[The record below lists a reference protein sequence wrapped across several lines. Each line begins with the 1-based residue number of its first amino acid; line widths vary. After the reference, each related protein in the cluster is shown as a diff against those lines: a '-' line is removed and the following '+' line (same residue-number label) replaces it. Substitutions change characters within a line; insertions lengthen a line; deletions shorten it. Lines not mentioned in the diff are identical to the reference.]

1 MASLAGLAGSLSPY
15 LVPRSVTVLESEADS
30 LTLVFMMLGIGMLIP
45 VMIAY
50 NAYQYAVFRGKVTA
64 TALRLR

>member
-1 MASLAGLAGSLSPY
+1 MTALK
-15 LVPRSVTVLESEADS
+15 SEADS
-30 LTLVFMMLGIGMLIP
+30 LTLAFMILGIGMLIL

>member
-1 MASLAGLAGSLSPY
+1 MPSAASRIFR
-15 LVPRSVTVLESEADS
+15 VPRGVTALKSEADS
-30 LTLVFMMLGIGMLIP
+30 LTLAFMILGIGMLIL

-50 NAYQYAVFRGKVTA
+50 NAYPYAVFCGKVTA